1 MFYKPNSRNNYCKR
15 TVQKKIKYR
24 FVDILF
30 WCYLL
35 IKKILFAID
44 GSQSADHA
52 LNFGLDLARKYSA
65 EVMIATVFDSPQP
78 SLVVKGMLYTPTST
92 ENYLKKFKAFHE
104 RILLDALNKAEKI
117 SPNLKVSTKLFEGRP
132 ADKIVEIA
140 KEEDFDLI
148 VIGSRGL
155 GGIKEFFLGSVSDR
169 IADHA
174 SCPVLIVK

>member
-1 MFYKPNSRNNYCKR
+1 M
-15 TVQKKIKYR
+15 
-24 FVDILF
+24 
-30 WCYLL
+30 
-35 IKKILFAID
+35 IKKILVAID

-52 LNFGLDLARKYSA
+52 LDFGLDLAEKYSA
-65 EVMIATVFDSPQP
+65 EVLMATVFDSPQP

-92 ENYLKKFKAFHE
+92 ENHLKKLKDFHE
-104 RILLDALNKAEKI
+104 KILLDALNKAKKN
-117 SPNLKVSTKLFEGRP
+117 SPKLKVSTKLFEGRP
-132 ADKIVEIA
+132 ADKIVETA

-174 SCPVLIVK
+174 PCPVLIVK